1 MNLTKDEQILYE
13 HYNDLIQLSYQRSI
27 PAFSQFASMSEL
39 ELAYQAL
46 DAFYGKGVVM
56 PDVQYKAYGGYPE
69 AERKVICF
77 LPEDGR
83 REVTPE
89 DFPIACIQ
97 FAPANKRFCDE
108 LNHRDYLGTIMGLGI
123 TREQIGDI
131 LVKKD
136 KVHQSST
143 AYVFCKK
150 DKADLLSEITRIKHT
165 TIVAKQV
172 DFTQFDWQVEYKEI
186 NGSVSSFRLDAIMA
200 LAIRASRS
208 QTLSLIQNG
217 SVFLNGRNCTE
228 NAKKLEEGDIF
239 SIRGYGK
246 YIFDSANAMSKK
258 GRYHITVK
266 QYT

>member
-1 MNLTKDEQILYE
+1 MNLSKDEQILYE

-27 PAFSQFASMSEL
+27 PVFSHFASMSEL
-39 ELAYQAL
+39 DLAYQAL
-46 DAFYGKGVVM
+46 DAFYGKGAVTE
-56 PDVQYKAYGGYPE
+56 DVQYAVFGGYPD

-77 LPEDGR
+77 LPEVQR
-83 REVTPE
+83 HKVTIE
-89 DFPIACIQ
+89 DFPISCVQ
-97 FAPANKRFCDE
+97 FLPANKRFCDE

-123 TREQIGDI
+123 TRDQIGDI

-136 KVHQSST
+136 KVHNASV

-150 DKADLLSEITRIKHT
+150 DKVDLLSEINRIKHT
-165 TIVAKQV
+165 TIVA
-172 DFTQFDWQVEYKEI
+172 TQIDSMEMDWKAQYKEI

-200 LAIRASRS
+200 LAIRVSRS

-246 YIFDSANAMSKK
+246 FIFDSANAMSKK